1 MDLQGGSNFWR
12 DANGTSSVISEVHM
26 MVCKISG
33 RFTPIWVVPQ
43 EFYKLLSL
51 CRVRLCCPKIKPKQ
65 NLKKYKKGVSTHQL
79 NISAK
84 I

>member
-1 MDLQGGSNFWR
+1 
-12 DANGTSSVISEVHM
+12 M

-33 RFTPIWVVPQ
+33 LFTPIWVVPQ

-51 CRVRLCCPKIKPKQ
+51 CRGQGLFCCPKIKPKQ